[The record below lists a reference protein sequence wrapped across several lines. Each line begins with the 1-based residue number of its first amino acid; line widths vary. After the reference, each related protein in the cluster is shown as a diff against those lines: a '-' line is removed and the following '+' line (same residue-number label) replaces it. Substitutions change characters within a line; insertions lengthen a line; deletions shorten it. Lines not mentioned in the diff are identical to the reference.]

1 MRLMMMFMMLLL
13 LLLLLLL
20 LVAVVVVCG
29 DGLGTML
36 KSGNSGEC
44 FNPAKSHEVRF
55 QPVGF
60 DFP

>member
-13 LLLLLLL
+13 LLLL
-20 LVAVVVVCG
+20 AVVVCG
-29 DGLGTML
+29 DGLGKML
-36 KSGNSGEC
+36 KSGKSGEC
-44 FNPAKSHEVRF
+44 FNPSKSHEVRF